1 MTALN
6 IYLKNLCKMTFSQ
19 MPLEG
24 LEDNNLKKKD
34 PSNFSNNQLSS
45 APLCFFKIF
54 ERIMYNCL

>member
-1 MTALN
+1 
-6 IYLKNLCKMTFSQ
+6 MTFSQ
-19 MPLEG
+19 IPLEG

-45 APLCFFKIF
+45 VPLCFFKIF